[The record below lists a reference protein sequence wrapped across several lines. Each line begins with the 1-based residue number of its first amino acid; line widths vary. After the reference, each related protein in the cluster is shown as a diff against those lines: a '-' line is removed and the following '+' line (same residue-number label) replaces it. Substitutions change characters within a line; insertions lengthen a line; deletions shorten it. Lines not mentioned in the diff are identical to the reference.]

1 MTNCL
6 IVSIK
11 AKFHF
16 YSLLLEFTNDF
27 KINKLKTIRV
37 ETGSSF
43 DLGRIVN
50 VIDLKRLIFIRK
62 KYLSF

>member
-1 MTNCL
+1 MTNRL

-16 YSLLLEFTNDF
+16 CSLLLEFTNDF

-37 ETGSSF
+37 KTGSRF
-43 DLGRIVN
+43 DLGRMVN
-50 VIDLKRLIFIRK
+50 VTD
-62 KYLSF
+62 